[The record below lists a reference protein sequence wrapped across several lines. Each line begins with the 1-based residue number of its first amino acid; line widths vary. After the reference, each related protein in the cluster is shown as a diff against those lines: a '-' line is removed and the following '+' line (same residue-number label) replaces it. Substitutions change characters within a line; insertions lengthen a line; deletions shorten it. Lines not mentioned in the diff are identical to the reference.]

1 MSFKWKQRGKK
12 WKLNGNLGSYF
23 KSLYVPCMSPVA
35 SLDAKLQKERRRGAG
50 GGRGGKT
57 HTSTV
62 PITETTRQG
71 ITINSKEFQI
81 QGLIPFSSRWLVS
94 LLIIRADRKIWL
106 WCVCC
111 CSPLGR
117 VRNSVFLRFIKFL
130 LSVVV
135 KLSTAGSST
144 AALS

>member
-1 MSFKWKQRGKK
+1 MKAEKEKMKPEQKSKVLFQIPLCSLHVSFGFSRCKTTKREEK
-12 WKLNGNLGSYF
+12 
-23 KSLYVPCMSPVA
+23 
-35 SLDAKLQKERRRGAG
+35 
-50 GGRGGKT
+50 GGKGWKNT
-57 HTSTV
+57 HSH
-62 PITETTRQG
+62 ISYHWNHQQG

-81 QGLIPFSSRWLVS
+81 QGLIPFSSWWLVS

-144 AALS
+144 AALSQKKKELD

>member
-23 KSLYVPCMSPVA
+23 KSLYVPCMSPMA
-35 SLDAKLQKERRRGAG
+35 SLDAKLQKKRG
-50 GGRGGKT
+50 GGGDRGGKT
-57 HTSTV
+57 HISPG

-81 QGLIPFSSRWLVS
+81 PGLIPFSSWWLVS

-117 VRNSVFLRFIKFL
+117 VRSSVFSRFIKFL

-135 KLSTAGSST
+135 KLSTAGSSP